1 MAYINPTSTIEKKDT
16 KAERR
21 RERERERNTDT
32 TLRD

>member
-21 RERERERNTDT
+21 RERERNTDT